1 VLANVDKNNTMGIDF
16 EEFLLALND
25 NKIAD
30 ERKLKRLQQM
40 SCDPMG
46 FSMDTQIT
54 AERRKTILNSVLVKC
69 DKRQKEMDALMK

>member
-1 VLANVDKNNTMGIDF
+1 MYNIIILISSI
-16 EEFLLALND
+16 LLHFSATD

-54 AERRKTILNSVLVKC
+54 AERRKTILNSVLSKC